1 MTVCIAA
8 RSEGMLLIA
17 SDRMLTAGDIQF
29 EPPVPKMYLLSPSM
43 AVMFSGDANFH
54 AEVLQDLVV
63 EFGQRVAAAPDE
75 WLKVKDVADIYVDC
89 RNAAKRRRAEAAIL
103 SPLGLDISS
112 FLDRQGALNTDLA
125 NRIAAD
131 LINFQV
137 PMVEVIVCGIDRRL
151 GHALPSIHTIHD
163 GAVSCADSVGFA
175 AIGSGARHAESRLM
189 LNRLSYRTPN
199 ADALIILR
207 SAKMDAE
214 VAPGVG
220 TETDLHVF
228 GPNVG
233 QAFAIDG
240 ELRAKLEEECENLR
254 AKDKAMR
261 ETANAEMAKFLEKQN
276 KTTAESQDKSSATAD
291 GRPPGKDA
299 SKK

>member
-1 MTVCIAA
+1 
-8 RSEGMLLIA
+8 MLLIA

-29 EPPVPKMYLLSPSM
+29 EPPVPKMYILTPSM

-54 AEVLQDLVV
+54 SEVLQDLIAEVKR
-63 EFGQRVAAAPDE
+63 RVAAAPDD
-75 WLKVKDVADIYVDC
+75 WLKVKDVADLYVHY
-89 RNAAKRRRAEAAIL
+89 RNAAKRRRADAIIL
-103 SPLGLDISS
+103 APLGLDLTS
-112 FLDRQGALNTDLA
+112 FLERQGTLNSDLA

-137 PMVEVIVCGIDRRL
+137 PMVEAIVCGIDLSL
-151 GHALPSIHTIHD
+151 GHAFPSIHTIHD

-220 TETDLHVF
+220 TETDLYAL

-233 QAFAIDG
+233 QGFAIDG
-240 ELRAKLEEECENLR
+240 ELRAKLEEECAALR
-254 AKDKAMR
+254 AQDKVMR
-261 ETANAEMAKFLEKQN
+261 EKANAEMARFLERQRE
-276 KTTAESQDKSSATAD
+276 TTTESQDKPPPTGDGKPTESSD
-291 GRPPGKDA
+291 GK
-299 SKK
+299 